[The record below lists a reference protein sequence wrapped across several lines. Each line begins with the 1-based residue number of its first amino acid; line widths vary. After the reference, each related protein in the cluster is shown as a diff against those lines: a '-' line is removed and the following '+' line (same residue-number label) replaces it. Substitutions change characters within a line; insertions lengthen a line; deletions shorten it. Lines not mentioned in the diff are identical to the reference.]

1 MNNNP
6 KGVNQYT
13 GKGKKNH
20 PALSSMG
27 TIPRYHPS
35 SGKGIS
41 SIGEM
46 LKVAKTLVK
55 SNLRMQPLPKNATVK
70 QEDLHRA
77 LSARK
82 LNRTL
87 NKRK

>member
-13 GKGKKNH
+13 GARKSH
-20 PALSSMG
+20 PAASLGSL
-27 TIPRYHPS
+27 PKYRAS

-41 SIGEM
+41 SLGEM
-46 LKVAKTLVK
+46 LRVAKTLVK
-55 SNLRMQPLPKNATVK
+55 AKGRMQPLPKAATVK

-82 LNRTL
+82 LNRRL
-87 NKRK
+87 NKQK